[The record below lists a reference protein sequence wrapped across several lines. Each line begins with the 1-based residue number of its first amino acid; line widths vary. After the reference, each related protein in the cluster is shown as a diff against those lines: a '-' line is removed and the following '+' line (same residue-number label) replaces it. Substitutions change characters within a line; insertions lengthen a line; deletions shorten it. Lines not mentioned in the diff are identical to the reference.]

1 MFTLLFRIML
11 EDLSSI
17 YSLLSTFYWK
27 RNLLT
32 PSLQTPRALWAKTS
46 CFDKKSTSRLV
57 YELLLWLLISLCSF
71 PTRKCMDSFV
81 ARFKLTLDQ
90 PYSILLYL
98 PFNIVIRTEELISD
112 VDLRVSPNQ
121 KIGDVRVKFH
131 NICILCSLT
140 L

>member
-1 MFTLLFRIML
+1 
-11 EDLSSI
+11 
-17 YSLLSTFYWK
+17 
-27 RNLLT
+27 
-32 PSLQTPRALWAKTS
+32 
-46 CFDKKSTSRLV
+46 
-57 YELLLWLLISLCSF
+57 
-71 PTRKCMDSFV
+71 MDSFV